1 MVFSCVG
8 SLNRREAISMDR
20 IGLVIV
26 DGLLGEVLEGV
37 WISSVV
43 KVEEKGMDG
52 IIGSLIDS
60 VRVFLFVTGCGVISI
75 FHS

>member
-37 WISSVV
+37 
-43 KVEEKGMDG
+43 
-52 IIGSLIDS
+52 
-60 VRVFLFVTGCGVISI
+60 
-75 FHS
+75 